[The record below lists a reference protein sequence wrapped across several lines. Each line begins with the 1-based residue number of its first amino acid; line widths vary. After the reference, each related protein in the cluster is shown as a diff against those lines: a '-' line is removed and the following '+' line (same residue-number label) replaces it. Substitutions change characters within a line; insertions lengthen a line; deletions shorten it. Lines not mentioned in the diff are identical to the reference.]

1 MRDKPTYAVYQRW
14 PQIGIQWIHHED
26 VNTVRKLIPSRQL
39 FRREPDDGA
48 YTVFSYGE
56 RQFRVLP
63 SMHLAVDGEG
73 LDVGD
78 QIEVKSQVGR
88 NRPFVGRI
96 REMRWNDRYRR
107 IEYYFTRS
115 QRRVPRW
122 YSLDELQCLENKERV
137 RQSDS

>member
-1 MRDKPTYAVYQRW
+1 
-14 PQIGIQWIHHED
+14 
-26 VNTVRKLIPSRQL
+26 
-39 FRREPDDGA
+39 
-48 YTVFSYGE
+48 
-56 RQFRVLP
+56 
-63 SMHLAVDGEG
+63 

-137 RQSDS
+137 RQHDS